1 MNVVVRDPA
10 LARETRLRLWAEHLD
25 CDPGELEG
33 EPAQI
38 VDTRFRPRAEE
49 QLALRRRGEPLTHKL
64 VKLPERSRRAARV
77 LGPLSGFLVDG

>member
-1 MNVVVRDPA
+1 MNIVLQDPA
-10 LARETRLRLWAEHLD
+10 LARETRLRLWAEHLE
-25 CDPGELEG
+25 CDASELEG

-49 QLALRRRGEPLTHKL
+49 QLERRRRGEPLTHTL
-64 VKLPERSRRAARV
+64 VNLPEASRRSARL